1 MGEDIPTSEKRDPVW
16 REDIQTSENCVL
28 DLRHIIPTW
37 GWSAPDSG
45 QAIPTQGRLVHN
57 LAHIILTHRCYSPLL
72 EHTGLYGDRADDGAD
87 DEHTGV
93 RNFVYANSRS
103 AEFANSAAVSCEF
116 VIRF

>member
-1 MGEDIPTSEKRDPVW
+1 MFF
-16 REDIQTSENCVL
+16 
-28 DLRHIIPTW
+28 
-37 GWSAPDSG
+37 
-45 QAIPTQGRLVHN
+45 
-57 LAHIILTHRCYSPLL
+57 PLL

-93 RNFVYANSRS
+93 RNYVYANSRS